1 MRWIVGSIPGPI
13 IFGAILDAS
22 CKVWQTDPNG
32 ETRGSCWIYDN
43 NGMAVRIVILFAVVK
58 TLSLLFSALAL
69 WLYKAPQQT
78 QQ

>member
-1 MRWIVGSIPGPI
+1 MGWIVGSIPGPI

-22 CKVWQTDPNG
+22 CKVWQTDPDG

-43 NGMAVRIVILFAVVK
+43 AGMAVRIVVLFAVVK

-78 QQ
+78 Q